1 MVDWAV
7 PRMNDTEARAWLG
20 LLRTMQLLPT
30 VLDAQ
35 LQRDSG
41 MTHFEFMVLSM
52 LQVEP
57 THQMRMT
64 TLASATNATLP
75 RLSHVC
81 SKLERREMIERLS
94 CPEDRRATNIRLTSG
109 GRAAFTRAI
118 SKHIDL
124 VREIVIDPLTENELQ
139 ALTRI
144 TGSVNSAITRQKFPE
159 TN

>member
-1 MVDWAV
+1 
-7 PRMNDTEARAWLG
+7 MNNTEAQAWLS

-52 LQVEP
+52 LQFEP
-57 THQMRMT
+57 THLMRMT
-64 TLASATNATLP
+64 TLASVTNASLP

-81 SKLERREMIERLS
+81 SKLERRDMIERFP
-94 CPEDRRATNIRLTSG
+94 CAEDHRATNVRLTSG
-109 GRAAFTRAI
+109 GRAALTRAI

-124 VREIVIDPLTENELQ
+124 VREIVIPPLNANELHV
-139 ALTRI
+139 LTQI
-144 TGSVNSAITRQKFPE
+144 AGSINSAITRQKCPE
-159 TN
+159 SATTD